1 VSKREKVNISVNSA
15 PHSKNS
21 KARSEAWDETYSTSD
36 FLKNSFLDLDLD
48 TENEDY
54 KKDKA
59 VVRLDSENK
68 VENKDTGAITY
79 SRAFS
84 QEKAVETI
92 ILERKNP
99 S

>member
-1 VSKREKVNISVNSA
+1 MPLTKLTIS
-15 PHSKNS
+15 PGIDK
-21 KARSEAWDETYSTSD
+21 
-36 FLKNSFLDLDLD
+36 
-48 TENEDY
+48 ENT
-54 KKDKA
+54 
-59 VVRLDSENK
+59 
-68 VENKDTGAITY
+68 DTGAITY